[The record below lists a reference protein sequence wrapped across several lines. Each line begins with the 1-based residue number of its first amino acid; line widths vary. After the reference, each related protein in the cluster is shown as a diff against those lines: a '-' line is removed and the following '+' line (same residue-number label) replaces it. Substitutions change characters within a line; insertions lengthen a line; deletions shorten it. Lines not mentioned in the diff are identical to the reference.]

1 MTDELSRFLSLIR
14 DAASTGTLSRL
25 TFSRPAAKNGENT
38 AIKVTAALFL
48 ASDGAV
54 MVKTESIM
62 ADGKSI
68 RKNYTVDES
77 FPL

>member
-68 RKNYTVDES
+68 RKNYTVD
-77 FPL
+77 